1 MTVSHPA
8 AIEGLALSCFAPR
21 CIIPSRA
28 DDRMDCPHYRAA
40 RCRSCTELERPYAA
54 QLAAKQAQARALLAA
69 HAGLQWLPPVE
80 SREAGFRNKAK
91 MVVSGTAAAP
101 VLGIRDPAGQ
111 GVELSDCP
119 LYPVSMQA
127 VFPAITA
134 FIICAALDPYDLASR
149 RGELKFVLLTEGPD
163 GTLML
168 RLVLRSEASVARIR
182 KHLPSLLAA
191 LPQLQVVSVNLQPE
205 HKAVLEGEREI
216 LLTEASRLAIE
227 VNDIRLQLRPQSFF
241 QTNTAI
247 AAALY
252 AQARDWVDDARPAE
266 VWDLY
271 CGVGGFALHAAA
283 AGRQV
288 TGIELEAEA
297 IASAELSL
305 AELVASG
312 REVGELRFASADAS
326 AWALAQP
333 RSAELVIVNPPRRG
347 IGERLS
353 LHLEA
358 ARDTRWLI
366 YSSCNAESLARDLAL
381 MPSFQPRQARLLDMF
396 PQTRHYEVIVLLE
409 RA

>member
-1 MTVSHPA
+1 MH
-8 AIEGLALSCFAPR
+8 
-21 CIIPSRA
+21 
-28 DDRMDCPHYRAA
+28 CPHYAA
-40 RCRSCTELERPYAA
+40 SRCRSCTELEQPYPA
-54 QLAAKQAQARALLAA
+54 QLAAKQAQAQALLAA
-69 HAGLQWLPPVE
+69 HAGLRWLPAVE
-80 SREAGFRNKAK
+80 SRESGFRNKAK
-91 MVVSGTAAAP
+91 MVVSGTAAKP

-119 LYPVSMQA
+119 LYPASLQA
-127 VFPAITA
+127 CFPAITA
-134 FIICAALDPYDLASR
+134 FIIRAALDPYDLASR

-163 GTLML
+163 SRLML
-168 RLVLRSEASVARIR
+168 RLVLRSEATVARIR
-182 KHLPSLLAA
+182 KHLPSLLTA

-216 LLTEASRLAIE
+216 LLTEAARLAIR
-227 VNDIRLQLRPQSFF
+227 VNDIDMQLRPQSFF

-252 AQARDWVDDARPAE
+252 LQARDWVDAAQPAS

-283 AGRQV
+283 AGRRV

-305 AELVASG
+305 AALVASG
-312 REVGELRFASADAS
+312 RTVGDVSFNSADAT

-333 RSAELVIVNPPRRG
+333 QSAELVVVNPPRRG
-347 IGERLS
+347 IGDLLS
-353 LHLEA
+353 RHLEVA
-358 ARDTRWLI
+358 DSTRWLI

-381 MPSFQPRQARLLDMF
+381 MPSFKLRQARLLDMF